1 MAVGVPSPPFP
12 GNPLDP
18 PLRSRFQARHVRRAT
33 TQSLL
38 LALRVHYAPSVHS
51 NVLEEL
57 LSIYES
63 LWALGD
69 TQASTSE
76 IESKALAFSELCYPC
91 EQSIISA
98 GRLLEYFP
106 NTILVDVLHRIFPYS
121 ASCGMLTDGAAKLI
135 YHLLHSSLLLEGGDS
150 LPHYRL
156 VSSQRINAGKIS
168 LLSFSEATIQP
179 RTSPM

>member
-1 MAVGVPSPPFP
+1 MINYWKKKGIDALEKLKLVRVREGFRVIAVGVPSPPFP

-38 LALRVHYAPSVHS
+38 LALRIHYAPSVHS

-76 IESKALAFSELCYPC
+76 MESKALAFSASAIHVNS
-91 EQSIISA
+91 QSFPREYYWSIF
-98 GRLLEYFP
+98 RTLLF
-106 NTILVDVLHRIFPYS
+106 
-121 ASCGMLTDGAAKLI
+121 
-135 YHLLHSSLLLEGGDS
+135 
-150 LPHYRL
+150 
-156 VSSQRINAGKIS
+156 
-168 LLSFSEATIQP
+168 
-179 RTSPM
+179 